1 MLKQRVLTAIPLA
14 ALVIWG
20 ILTQPVDVIFYTL
33 LLAIFIAG
41 WEWAGLSG
49 IKSQGIQNKIY
60 RLIYAVLISALVYV
74 SHKFIETNPQLLN
87 LVLGLTVLGWFVATF
102 HMFTKGPQ
110 EAGQNISPAK
120 FFIGLVALIPPVL
133 ALVYIRNEGSWWLF
147 YCLSIVWIADIG
159 AYFSGKRFG
168 KNKLAPQ
175 LSPGK
180 TKEGLYGAV
189 FATASYSFVMGFAF
203 FELQAIQILLL
214 LIITVLA
221 TYISVAGDLFISL
234 LKREKGLKDTGNIL
248 PGHGGIL
255 DRIDSVLSSAPFL
268 ALLLSLVIFNG

>member
-1 MLKQRVLTAIPLA
+1 MLKQRILTAIPLA
-14 ALVIWG
+14 VLVIWG
-20 ILTQPVDVIFYTL
+20 ILTQPVDVIFYAL
-33 LLAIFIAG
+33 LLVIFISG

-49 IKSQGIQNKIY
+49 VQNTGTLNKIY
-60 RLIYAVLISALVYV
+60 RLVYGVLIVALVYL
-74 SHKFIETNPQLLN
+74 SQKFIESNPQWLN
-87 LVLGLTVLGWFVATF
+87 LVLGLTVLGWFFAIF

-110 EAGQNISPAK
+110 AAAQKISITK
-120 FFIGLVALIPPVL
+120 FLIGVIALVSPVL
-133 ALVYIRNEGSWWLF
+133 ALVYIRDEGVWWLF

-189 FATASYSFVMGFAF
+189 FATAAYSFVMGFAF
-203 FELQAIQILLL
+203 FELQILQILML

-221 TYISVAGDLFISL
+221 TYVSVAGDLFISL

-255 DRIDSVLSSAPFL
+255 DRIDSVLSSAPFF
-268 ALLLSLVIFNG
+268 ALFLGLVIFNG